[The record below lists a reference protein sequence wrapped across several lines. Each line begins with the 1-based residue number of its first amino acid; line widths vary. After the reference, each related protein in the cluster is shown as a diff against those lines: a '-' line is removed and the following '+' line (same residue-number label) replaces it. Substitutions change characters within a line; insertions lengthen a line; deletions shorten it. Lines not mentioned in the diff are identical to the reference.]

1 VELPTYTNIWKIEK
15 RLYKLYDFRLPMP
28 LPVGQI
34 VAFLAI
40 AVPYTLVLAMAG
52 MPFSHT
58 WLWLYVLPPGLLAWL
73 VTRPVLE
80 GKRLPE
86 LLLSQLRYLGEPR
99 TWCRMAPL
107 AEKDDMLVVA
117 RAWRS
122 ATGPAGI
129 ADAVR
134 VTEAVPGEA
143 MSAEAV
149 SAAALPEPGPPES
162 AGPDQPVPEPA
173 VPEPA
178 VPEATVPGPTVPEP
192 TVPEPAA
199 FGRPEW
205 PKRSAPRL
213 VRERAAALPAGAQSA
228 GAQSAGAQPAGTT
241 SIPGAA
247 AAPAAA
253 EPDPPPASKP
263 VWPNA
268 PASTAHPR
276 RGVVQVTSGTRPVG
290 SLNTVERALRSS
302 PSGWKRHEPVVVV
315 PGGHRPGKPDQVQR
329 DQARARQPLLGPARV
344 VVVGCTAGAGQTI
357 VTLLTG
363 QSLASLRGEA
373 VAVIDLGEGDGSL
386 TERARSIPILLPSA
400 RAGADPASRRAS
412 PGERGLQVVSAA
424 GSDAGQ
430 VIDSVV
436 ERYPLVLADPDA
448 GSVPKSLRVA
458 DQLMLVAPASEDA
471 ANSLAMTLEWLEAN
485 GYGRLAEAAIIVLNG
500 VSPATSQHAAKATA
514 VASGRCRAIVQVPWD
529 ERLRGPAAQPLAT
542 PTVRAYTALAGV
554 VVAALAG
561 VTARS
566 EAR

>member
-1 VELPTYTNIWKIEK
+1 MELPTYTNIWKIEK

-40 AVPYTLVLAMAG
+40 ALPYTLVLTMAR
-52 MPFSHT
+52 MPFSHS

-86 LLLSQLRYLGEPR
+86 LLLSQARYLGEPR

-107 AEKDDMLVVA
+107 AEKDDMLIVA

-122 ATGPAGI
+122 VARQAESPDPVRFAGVVP
-129 ADAVR
+129 ADAVFAQ
-134 VTEAVPGEA
+134 V
-143 MSAEAV
+143 
-149 SAAALPEPGPPES
+149 LPEPIAREQAGPGS
-162 AGPDQPVPEPA
+162 AAPDQPGPESTVPRSTAPEPA
-173 VPEPA
+173 D
-178 VPEATVPGPTVPEP
+178 G
-192 TVPEPAA
+192 
-199 FGRPEW
+199 GRPEW
-205 PKRSAPRL
+205 PMRAPPRA
-213 VRERAAALPAGAQSA
+213 VRERAVTEQNAPGPVAPRPPAQPAAAQSA
-228 GAQSAGAQPAGTT
+228 AAHPAVAT
-241 SIPGAA
+241 SVTQDVT
-247 AAPAAA
+247 APAPV
-253 EPDPPPASKP
+253 PDSPPASKP

-268 PASTAHPR
+268 PASAARPR
-276 RGVVQVTSGTRPVG
+276 GGVVQVTGGKRPDL

-329 DQARARQPLLGPARV
+329 DQARARQPLPGPARV
-344 VVVGCTAGAGQTI
+344 VVLGCTAGAGQTV

-363 QSLASLRGEA
+363 QLLASLRGQA
-373 VAVIDLGEGDGSL
+373 VAVLDLGEGQGSL
-386 TERARSIPILLPSA
+386 TERARSIPVLLPSA

-412 PGERGLQVVSAA
+412 AGERGLQVVSAA

-448 GSVPKSLRVA
+448 GSVPKSLRVT
-458 DQLMLVAPASEDA
+458 DQLILVAPASEDA
-471 ANSLAMTLEWLEAN
+471 ANSLAMTLEWLEVH
-485 GYGRLAEAAIIVLNG
+485 GYGRLADAAIIVLNG
-500 VSPATSQHAAKATA
+500 VSSPTSRYAAKAVA
-514 VASGRCRAIVQVPWD
+514 LASGRCRAIVQVPWD
-529 ERLRGPAAQPLAT
+529 ERLRAPAAQPVAT

-554 VVAALAG
+554 VVAALAE
-561 VTARS
+561 VTAES